1 MFPSAFR
8 NSPLFVGKD
17 YEPKED
23 AWESNHQEE
32 EEINSTE
39 FLTKVGPRSLA
50 LQAVTNVNIILSI
63 TSRYL
68 NFDSQSL
75 YPCLVIQKQA
85 ERLFCIVMPQADRN
99 MFVALK
105 QERFAGS
112 VSYFITCFLFNDL

>member
-1 MFPSAFR
+1 M
-8 NSPLFVGKD
+8 FVGKD

-50 LQAVTNVNIILSI
+50 LQAVTNINIILSI
-63 TSRYL
+63 TSL
-68 NFDSQSL
+68 NLTFDSQSL
-75 YPCLVIQKQA
+75 HPCLFIQKQA

-112 VSYFITCFLFNDL
+112 VSHYITCFEFCPQ